1 MRTNHR
7 RTTIA
12 VAAAVAAGSV
22 ALAAP
27 VTAKGLFDAKNAH
40 KVDGYHAKQLSKVQ
54 YFAQEKT
61 FDDFDTCSFTTLM
74 TRSFGA
80 PTTGKVIL
88 AGQVNAARDAGNAD
102 EGILTVRILV
112 AGQPAS
118 APGSTNLE
126 NSGTLDFAATTIGGA
141 KVNKGK
147 RKIEVQAQE
156 CGSGMAFITSQSLTV
171 SFSPS
176 GGVAT
181 PPSSRVVTGG
191 AKNAG

>member
-61 FDDFDTCSFTTLM
+61 FDNFDTCSYTTLM
-74 TRSFGA
+74 TRTFGA
-80 PTTGKVIL
+80 PTKGKVVL
-88 AGQVNAARDAGNAD
+88 AAQVNAARDTDNAN
-102 EGILTVRILV
+102 EGILGVRVLV
-112 AGQPAS
+112 DGQPATS
-118 APGSTNLE
+118 PGWTNLE
-126 NSGTLDFAATTIGGA
+126 NDGIRDFAATTIGGA
-141 KVNKGK
+141 KVAKGK
-147 RKIEVQAQE
+147 RTLELQVQE
-156 CGSGMAFITSQSLTV
+156 CGTGMAFITSQALTV
-171 SFSPS
+171 TFSPN

-181 PPSSRVVTGG
+181 PPASRVAPGG
-191 AKNAG
+191 TNG

>member
-27 VTAKGLFDAKNAH
+27 VTAKGLFDANNAH

-54 YFAQEKT
+54 YFAAQQT
-61 FDDFDTCSFTTLM
+61 FNDFDTCSYTTLM
-74 TRSFGA
+74 TRKFGA
-80 PTTGKVIL
+80 PTKGKIIL
-88 AGQVNAARDAGNAD
+88 AAQVNAARDTSDPD
-102 EGILTVRILV
+102 EGRLTVRVLV
-112 AGQPAS
+112 DGQPAT

-126 NSGTLDFAATTIGGA
+126 NDGTQDSAATTIGGA

-147 RKIEVQAQE
+147 RTLELQAQE
-156 CGSGMAFITSQSLTV
+156 CGAGMAFITSQSLTV
-171 SFSPS
+171 SFSPN

-181 PPSSRVVTGG
+181 PPTSRLATG
-191 AKNAG
+191 AKNG

>member
-1 MRTNHR
+1 MRSNHR
-7 RTTIA
+7 KATIA

-27 VTAKGLFDAKNAH
+27 VTAKGLFDAHNAH

-61 FDDFDTCSFTTLM
+61 FDNFDTCSYTTLM
-74 TRSFGA
+74 TRKFGA
-80 PTTGKVIL
+80 PTKGKIVL
-88 AGQVNAARDAGNAD
+88 AAQVNAARDTNNPD
-102 EGILTVRILV
+102 EGKLGVRVLV
-112 AGQPAS
+112 DGQPATS
-118 APGSTNLE
+118 PGWTNLE
-126 NSGTLDFAATTIGGA
+126 NDGIQDFAATTIGGA

-147 RKIEVQAQE
+147 RILELQVQE

-171 SFSPS
+171 TFSPN

-181 PPSSRVVTGG
+181 PPSSRVAPGG
-191 AKNAG
+191 KNG